1 MRVAFFSAKLLL
13 SVGVLSYIA
22 RGLDLST
29 VASQS
34 AAMKNLFYKRDTCR
48 LCHSSKQELVVPMVG
63 MPIGTPNFQV
73 PGAGVDDPVF
83 RTAVPLEL
91 YLCRECGH
99 LQILHV
105 GNPEIQYRNY
115 VYTTSISLGLREHFA
130 TYAGDVISRYAVAP
144 NSLIVELGSNDGSLL
159 GFFRERGMRVLGC
172 APAVEIAKRATE
184 AGIETIANFFT
195 DAVGADIR
203 ETRGAAGV
211 VIANNM
217 IANVD
222 NLDSL
227 VVGIR
232 NVLAADGLFVFETQY
247 GVDVT
252 EKNLLDTVYHEHL
265 SYFNIKP
272 LTRCFARLGMEV
284 IDVQHIWT
292 KGGSIRVTVQLAGG
306 SRKPSPDVA
315 RFIADED
322 RLGVDQPSYY
332 AAYVRRIAAIRDELV
347 AIADACHA
355 RGELVAGYGVSVG
368 TTTLLPQF
376 GLEGKIDF
384 LVDDDP
390 RKGTVMAGPGYD
402 IPILP
407 PATLYERKPAIVVVF
422 AWRYVDPIRSKHPR
436 YFADGGKF
444 VVPLPAVAFI
454 DRPD

>member
-1 MRVAFFSAKLLL
+1 
-13 SVGVLSYIA
+13 
-22 RGLDLST
+22 
-29 VASQS
+29 
-34 AAMKNLFYKRDTCR
+34 MKNLFYKRDTCR
-48 LCHSSKQELVVPMVG
+48 LCHSGRQDLAVPMAG

-73 PGAGVDDPVF
+73 PDAGVDDPVF

-91 YLCRECGH
+91 YLCRDCGH

-105 GNPEIQYRNY
+105 GNPEIQYRHY

-130 TYAGDVISRYAVAP
+130 TYADDVVRRHAVAP
-144 NSLIVELGSNDGSLL
+144 DSLIVELGSNDGSLL
-159 GFFRERGMRVLGC
+159 GFFKERGMKVLGVD
-172 APAVEIAKRATE
+172 PAVDIAKRAT
-184 AGIETIANFFT
+184 ANGIETIADFFT

-203 ETRGAAGV
+203 RTRGAASV

-227 VVGIR
+227 VTGIR
-232 NVLAADGLFVFETQY
+232 NVLAPDGLFVFETQY
-247 GVDVT
+247 GLDVT

-272 LTRCFARLGMEV
+272 LQRFFARLGMEL

-306 SRKPSPDVA
+306 PRRPSPEVA

-322 RLGVDQPSYY
+322 RLGVDQPAYY
-332 AAYVRRIAAIRDELV
+332 AAYLRKIAAIRDKLV
-347 AIADACHA
+347 ALADACHA
-355 RGELVAGYGVSVG
+355 RGQQMAGYGISVG

-390 RKGTVMAGPGYD
+390 RKGNVMTGPGYD

-407 PATLYERKPAIVVVF
+407 PAALYERKPALVVVF
-422 AWRYVDPIRSKHPR
+422 AWRYVDPIRAKHRR

-444 VVPLPAVAFI
+444 VVPLPTVTFV
-454 DRPD
+454 DRAD

>member
-1 MRVAFFSAKLLL
+1 M
-13 SVGVLSYIA
+13 
-22 RGLDLST
+22 
-29 VASQS
+29 
-34 AAMKNLFYKRDTCR
+34 
-48 LCHSSKQELVVPMVG
+48 PMAG

-73 PGAGVDDPVF
+73 PDASIDDPVF

-105 GNPEIQYRNY
+105 GNPEIQYRHY
-115 VYTTSISLGLREHFA
+115 VYTTSISLGLREHFS
-130 TYAGDVISRYAVAP
+130 TYADDIVGRYAVAP

-159 GFFRERGMRVLGC
+159 SFFKERGMRVLGVD
-172 APAVEIAKRATE
+172 PAVDIAKRATA
-184 AGIETIANFFT
+184 AGIETIADFFT
-195 DAVGADIR
+195 DIIGGNIR
-203 ETRGAAGV
+203 QSHGAARV

-222 NLDSL
+222 DLDPL
-227 VVGIR
+227 VTGVR
-232 NVLAADGLFVFETQY
+232 NVLAPNGLFVFETQY

-272 LTRCFARLGMEV
+272 LTRFFARFGMEV
-284 IDVQHIWT
+284 VDVQHIWT
-292 KGGSIRVTVQLAGG
+292 KGGSIRVTVQLLGG
-306 SRKPSPDVA
+306 PLRPSEEVA
-315 RFIADED
+315 RFIAEED
-322 RLGVDQPSYY
+322 RLGVDQPAYY
-332 AAYVRRIAAIRDELV
+332 AAYLRRISALRDDLV
-347 AIADACHA
+347 ALADACHA
-355 RGELVAGYGVSVG
+355 RGELVAGYGISVG

-376 GLEGKIDF
+376 GLGKKIDF

-407 PATLYERKPAIVVVF
+407 PTALYERKPAIVVVF

-436 YFADGGKF
+436 YFAEGGKF
-444 VVPLPAVAFI
+444 VVPLPSIALI
-454 DRPD
+454 DRAN

>member
-1 MRVAFFSAKLLL
+1 M
-13 SVGVLSYIA
+13 
-22 RGLDLST
+22 
-29 VASQS
+29 
-34 AAMKNLFYKRDTCR
+34 
-48 LCHSSKQELVVPMVG
+48 PMAG

-73 PGAGVDDPVF
+73 PNASADDPVF

-105 GNPEIQYRNY
+105 GNPEIQYRHY

-130 TYAGDVISRYAVAP
+130 TYANDVISRHAIAP
-144 NSLIVELGSNDGSLL
+144 GSLVVELGSNDGSLL
-159 GFFRERGMRVLGC
+159 GFFKERGMKVQGVD
-172 APAVEIAKRATE
+172 PAVDIAKRATQN
-184 AGIETIANFFT
+184 GIETIADFFT
-195 DAVGADIR
+195 DEVGAQIR
-203 ETRGAAGV
+203 QTRGAASV

-222 NLDSL
+222 NLDPL
-227 VVGIR
+227 VIGVR
-232 NVLAADGLFVFETQY
+232 DVLASDGLFIFETQY
-247 GVDVT
+247 GLDVT

-272 LTRCFARLGMEV
+272 LTRFFKRFGMEV

-292 KGGSIRVTVQLAGG
+292 KGGSIRVTVQRSDG
-306 SRKPSPDVA
+306 SRTPSGEVA
-315 RFIADED
+315 RFIAEED

-332 AAYVRRIAAIRDELV
+332 AAYQRKIAAIRDELV

-355 RGELVAGYGVSVG
+355 RGQSVAGYGISVG

-376 GLEGKIDF
+376 GLENKIDF

-390 RKGTVMAGPGYD
+390 NKGNVMTGPGYD

-407 PATLYERKPAIVVVF
+407 PATLYERKPGVVVVF
-422 AWRYVDPIRSKHPR
+422 AWRYVDPIRAKHAR
-436 YFADGGKF
+436 YFAEGGKF
-444 VVPLPAVAFI
+444 VVPLPSIATI
-454 DRPD
+454 DRAD